1 MTPEKCR
8 GRIEE
13 GGGRRREGHGG
24 GVCRLGGEVGGGGGE
39 GWGKGDGGVGG
50 GEGRGEG
57 GGEGGGGGGVA
68 QVMIEDQ
75 VSWGG
80 GHWADEGAHQLFQ
93 SEFSQFSL
101 CNLSLFTCSH

>member
-1 MTPEKCR
+1 M
-8 GRIEE
+8 
-13 GGGRRREGHGG
+13 
-24 GVCRLGGEVGGGGGE
+24 GGGGGE
-39 GWGKGDGGVGG
+39 GWSKGDGGVGG

-93 SEFSQFSL
+93 SEFSQF
-101 CNLSLFTCSH
+101 FTIFPLQPFTVHMFTLIWSKTLTFDAKL